1 VDAVSRQTKT
11 ALAAVIGLLV
21 GLGTLAGVV
30 LVLRDAGSDG
40 NPETAAAD
48 SGLVETGDT
57 GSQPPVETIPVE
69 ETRTIE
75 VGGFPNAVAVGE
87 GAAWVVRDGR
97 RVLRIDPATATVVA
111 RIGAGDDIGSDRPCD
126 IAVGAGAV
134 WVTTQSGAV
143 ARINP
148 ATNRVAR
155 LIPVE
160 DAACVA
166 VGSGGVWVTS
176 PTRSVVTRLDPLTNE
191 TVSEIFVPS
200 PSGITTGF
208 GAVWVASPESSDGS
222 GGSVSR
228 IDRRTNEVV
237 DEIAI
242 PGVAAYVAAGGRRVW
257 VTSDDGTVLGIDPQ
271 TDEVLEPAAQIATSG
286 PTTLTVGGGSVWAA
300 PIGALGGDADVT
312 RIDPGSIE
320 IEGEPIPIGDSP
332 LGMDFGARA
341 LWVTNYETGTVTVYS
356 PSGAPA

>member
-1 VDAVSRQTKT
+1 VDAVSRQTRT

-40 NPETAAAD
+40 DPETAAAD
-48 SGLVETGDT
+48 TGFVETGDT
-57 GSQPPVETIPVE
+57 GAQPPVETIPVE
-69 ETRTIE
+69 ETRTVD

-87 GAAWVVRDGR
+87 GAVWVVRDGR
-97 RVLRIDPATATVVA
+97 RVLRIDPVTVTVVA

-176 PTRSVVTRLDPLTNE
+176 PSRSVVTRLDPLTNE

-200 PSGITTGF
+200 PSGIATGF
-208 GAVWVASPESSDGS
+208 GAVWVASPESADGS

-237 DEIAI
+237 DEIAL
-242 PGVAAYVAAGGRRVW
+242 PGVPEFVAAGGRGVW
-257 VTSDDGTVLGIDPQ
+257 VTSDDGTVLRVDPE
-271 TDEVLEPAAQIATSG
+271 TDQVIEPATQLSAG
-286 PTTLTVGGGSVWAA
+286 GRTTLTVGGGSVWAA
-300 PIGALGGDADVT
+300 PIGALGGDADVS
-312 RIDPGSIE
+312 RIDPGSGE
-320 IEGEPIPIGDSP
+320 IEGDPIPIGDSP
-332 LGMDFGARA
+332 LGMDFGAGA
-341 LWVTNYETGTVTVYS
+341 LWVTNYDTGTLTVYS
-356 PSGAPA
+356 PSGATG